1 MKNRTDKE
9 KNKERRKPEDGEER
23 TAEQAEKGRN
33 MESKQGLIHV
43 YCGDGKGKTT
53 AAIGL
58 SVRAAGSG
66 KKVLFVQFMKG
77 GETGELE
84 ILRKLSRIEVLRSE
98 KQFPFYKQM
107 SEAQKEELT
116 QIHNRILETVRERI
130 EAGACDLLI
139 MDELTYPYEWE
150 LLDKEKVKA
159 IFARRTDRPEIV
171 CTGRNPAAFFTEQA
185 DYITEMKCLRHP
197 YEKGIAARKGIEF

>member
-1 MKNRTDKE
+1 M
-9 KNKERRKPEDGEER
+9 
-23 TAEQAEKGRN
+23 EQKQ
-33 MESKQGLIHV
+33 KQGLIHV

-58 SVRAAGSG
+58 SVRAAGGG

-84 ILRKLSRIEVLRSE
+84 ILRKLPGTEVLRSE
-98 KQFPFYKQM
+98 KKFPFYKQM
-107 SEAQKEELT
+107 NEAQKEELT
-116 QIHNRILETVRERI
+116 QIHNRLLETVRERI
-130 EAGACDLLI
+130 EAGVCDLLVL
-139 MDELTYPYEWE
+139 DELTYPYEWE
-150 LLDKEKVKA
+150 LLDKEKVKE
-159 IFARRTDRPEIV
+159 IFERRTNRPEIV
-171 CTGRNPAAFFTEQA
+171 CTGRNPAGFFTERA